1 MRERGMKTMLI
12 KKLKLALLVAV
23 VADIIVLILD
33 YPDVYL
39 GAFSLG
45 CSSYNLTE
53 LFLKHI
59 H

>member
-1 MRERGMKTMLI
+1 MKTMLI